1 MRSTFASFRGFF
13 FSNESSVFVTLSV
26 FELVRSTKASD
37 QPGGSMGL
45 DKVESFQDGKSVNS
59 MTAVLATGQIS
70 FCHTLRQLIN
80 PVSRQTDYIR

>member
-1 MRSTFASFRGFF
+1 MRSTLASFRGVF

-70 FCHTLRQLIN
+70 FCHVAIARH
-80 PVSRQTDYIR
+80 